1 MIEQLMGFI
10 KLKKCIRQEEK
21 NLKII
26 TREVEL
32 GVGCRIAL
40 QEITKIV
47 MELGK
52 EELKTKLLI

>member
-1 MIEQLMGFI
+1 MGFI